1 MEGMKGLITAG
12 IDIGSTTSKAALWVD
27 DHLGA
32 CSIGPSTT
40 NPRATA
46 RECYEKV
53 LQAAG
58 IKAEEVACVFGTGYG
73 RAKVSFADDNVS
85 ELSAHGKGARVLLP
99 SACTIIDIGGQ
110 DTKVILMDANGEILD
125 FGMNDKCAAGTGRF
139 LEFIARTLGVSVKDL
154 AKLHAGGSYQPASL
168 SSMCSVFIE
177 SEVINLVNEEVP
189 LASIVQGMH
198 QSVAIRVAALVKR
211 LGLVEDVVVTGGVAK
226 NAGVVDELERKLG
239 IRVKTFPDSID
250 PQMVGAIG
258 AAVIARQKYLKR
270 SDRQPGKQ
278 IKV

>member
-1 MEGMKGLITAG
+1 LTLITAG
-12 IDIGSTTSKAALWVD
+12 IDIGSTTSKAALWID
-27 DHLGA
+27 DHLGP

-53 LQAAG
+53 LQEAG
-58 IKAEEVACVFGTGYG
+58 IKAEDVACVFGTGYG
-73 RAKVSFADDNVS
+73 RAKVSFADDNIS
-85 ELSAHGKGARVLLP
+85 ELSAHGKGARILLP
-99 SACTIIDIGGQ
+99 SARTIIDIGGQ
-110 DTKVILMDANGEILD
+110 DTKVIVMDAVGEVLD

-139 LEFIARTLGVSVKDL
+139 LDFIARTLGISVKDL
-154 AKLHAGGSYQPASL
+154 AKLHASASYQPASL

-189 LASIVQGMH
+189 LAFIVQGMH
-198 QSVAIRVAALVKR
+198 QSVAIRVAALAKR
-211 LGLVEDVVVTGGVAK
+211 MGLVEDVVITGGVAK

-239 IRVKTFPDSID
+239 IKVKTFPDGID

-258 AAVIARQKYLKR
+258 AAVIARQKHLKR
-270 SDRQPGKQ
+270 SGKQ
-278 IKV
+278 A